1 MFTPKEPFECL
12 TKAAVISIPV
22 DTEIVKFDLVDKMG
36 LGIWYTD
43 SEIPSI
49 ILLFDTAEDAIN
61 CWKGFKR
68 NKLKCKMKVIKGK
81 GEGNGENNT
90 GRP

>member
-43 SEIPSI
+43 SEVPSI
-49 ILLFDTAEDAIN
+49 NLVEEISEKI
-61 CWKGFKR
+61 
-68 NKLKCKMKVIKGK
+68 V
-81 GEGNGENNT
+81 
-90 GRP
+90 